1 VSIDCA
7 PVLVFRVLGQQVRR
21 GHSTVDVVPRVAP
34 VATGSSERTVPRS
47 DGITLECDLET
58 ERSQAGRTPVIL
70 PNGKTNPRP
79 PGESTCG
86 GAVANRMPTIAP

>member
-1 VSIDCA
+1 MSIDCA

-21 GHSTVDVVPRVAP
+21 GHPTVDVVPRVAP
-34 VATGSSERTVPRS
+34 VATGSSERAVPRS
-47 DGITLECDLET
+47 DGLPSSASWKT